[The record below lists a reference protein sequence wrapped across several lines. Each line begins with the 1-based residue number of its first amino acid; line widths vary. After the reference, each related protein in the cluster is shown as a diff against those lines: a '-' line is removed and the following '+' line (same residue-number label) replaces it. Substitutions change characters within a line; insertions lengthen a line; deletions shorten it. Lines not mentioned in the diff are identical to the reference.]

1 MVDSTENNEAEAE
14 KVETKKATKKK
25 TVGKKAEKAI
35 HAIGRRKNA
44 VARVYLSAGSGQFIV
59 NRKPMDEYF
68 GRETLRMVV
77 NQPLELLEKKEEY
90 DILVNV
96 KGGGTSGQAGAVRH
110 AISRALSIQDEEAH
124 RGPLKKRG
132 FLTRD
137 PRAVERKKYGRHKA
151 RKKPQFSKR

>member
-1 MVDSTENNEAEAE
+1 MAE
-14 KVETKKATKKK
+14 KKTVETKKSQR
-25 TVGKKAEKAI
+25 GI
-35 HAIGRRKNA
+35 HTIGRRKKA
-44 VARVYLSAGSGQFIV
+44 VARVYVRPGKGNITV
-59 NRKPMDEYF
+59 NSKPMDEYF

-77 NQPLELLEKKEEY
+77 RQPLELLERKENY

-110 AISRALSIQDEEAH
+110 GISRALSEENTEEF
-124 RGPLKKRG
+124 RGPLKQKG

-137 PRAVERKKYGRHKA
+137 PRAVERKKCGRHKA